1 MEQEWLIMPL
11 TTELMIRVGFM
22 LLRTEAQIKLVE
34 ITQQP
39 KGVKRLIKN
48 LQKRLR
54 KKRDGN
60 LSQLLLVKMVRNIN
74 PTL

>member
-1 MEQEWLIMPL
+1 MPL